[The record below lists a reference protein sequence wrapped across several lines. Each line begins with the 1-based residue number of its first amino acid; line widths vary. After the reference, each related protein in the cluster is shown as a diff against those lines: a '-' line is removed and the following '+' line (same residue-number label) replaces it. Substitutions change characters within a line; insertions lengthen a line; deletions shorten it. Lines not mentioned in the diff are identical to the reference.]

1 VWLVPPVLIA
11 ACAAAA
17 AFTVTAQARA
27 AVVWCGAAATLA
39 VAATTYEA
47 VRRGRRIA
55 VLERRVERQLADLE
69 QYCHE
74 AMPPIVTAVQRGQ
87 SPNDVLPAALHP
99 ADSDPRLVA
108 AHEKL
113 TRVVVQA
120 VQDREYRRDSARRA
134 IVNIAC
140 RIQAEIHRL
149 QADLRRMQF
158 KHPEP
163 EILGDLMHLEH
174 GVNVAG
180 RVATS
185 LAVLGGGSPARQWQ
199 KPVSLYDV
207 LRAGSAPIAEYLR
220 IELHRI
226 TEVAVLG
233 PAVEP
238 LSLVFSELMDNA
250 TRYSPPSTKV
260 VVNTE
265 EVASGVEVSIEDKGV
280 GLTEETRQHAEFLLT
295 QALDGL
301 DLEDLGETA
310 RMGLRVVG
318 IMANRLGLRI
328 SLRPSTCDGVRA
340 VVFVPHDLLTA
351 LPRDGLLRVGG
362 RPPGPVTRR
371 PKAIDP
377 RPDLEEETVVVERN
391 ANGLPQRRRRRAA
404 RATGWTPGTPPAVPA
419 ARRARRAA
427 PRPASSGIRPPPS
440 ERTGTGCTTG
450 RARALPFFMRPASP
464 ARAPGAPQSS
474 LARNC
479 PKPRSTKGATSARA
493 AIASSVAESGLC
505 TSTRGSPM
513 LIDKARRSWLS
524 ATGPRI
530 RPTTTGAIG
539 KS

>member
-1 VWLVPPVLIA
+1 MEPAGSLTGGRRPSPGGLWFASPVLVA
-11 ACAAAA
+11 ACTVLAAL
-17 AFTVTAQARA
+17 FVTAPARA
-27 AVVWCGAAATLA
+27 AVAWCGAVATLA
-39 VAATTYEA
+39 VAAAACEV
-47 VRRGRRIA
+47 VRRGRETAAAHQRA
-55 VLERRVERQLADLE
+55 ERQLADLE
-69 QYCHE
+69 HYCLE
-74 AMPPIVTAVQRGQ
+74 VMPPVVEAVQRGEA
-87 SPNDVLPAALHP
+87 PGDVLPPSLHP
-99 ADSDPRLVA
+99 ADSDPRLVT

-113 TRVVVQA
+113 TGTVVRA
-120 VQDREYRRDSARRA
+120 VQDRELQRDSARRA

-158 KHPEP
+158 KHPAP

-226 TEVAVLG
+226 AEIAVPG
-233 PAVEP
+233 PVVEP

-265 EVASGVEVSIEDKGV
+265 EVASGIEVSIEDKGV
-280 GLTEETRQHAEFLLT
+280 GLTEETRRHAEFLLT
-295 QALDGL
+295 QAQNGL

-310 RMGLRVVG
+310 RMGLRVAGVLAG
-318 IMANRLGLRI
+318 RLGLRI

-351 LPRDGLLRVGG
+351 LPMEAYARVGG

-371 PKAIDP
+371 RAMAGPPAP
-377 RPDLEEETVVVERN
+377 AHPAAPPPAARPWPAAGADADGEPAVAERN
-391 ANGLPQRRRRRAA
+391 ANGLPQRRRRHAA
-404 RATGWTPGTPPAVPA
+404 VPPA
-419 ARRARRAA
+419 
-427 PRPASSGIRPPPS
+427 G
-440 ERTGTGCTTG
+440 
-450 RARALPFFMRPASP
+450 
-464 ARAPGAPQSS
+464 APGAEAAGRSP
-474 LARNC
+474 LDTHPDTGLWMGAFFAG
-479 PKPRSTKGATSARA
+479 PDGAAGPDGDKPGG
-493 AIASSVAESGLC
+493 AESGGN
-505 TSTRGSPM
+505 TPPSPP
-513 LIDKARRSWLS
+513 LAPSPAPS
-524 ATGPRI
+524 PPPH
-530 RPTTTGAIG
+530 PTTPAPRRAPDRPAAGDE
-539 KS
+539 S

>member
-1 VWLVPPVLIA
+1 MEPAGSLTGGRRPASGGVWLIPPVLVA
-11 ACAAAA
+11 ACAAIAVSA
-17 AFTVTAQARA
+17 VTDQARA
-27 AVVWCGAAATLA
+27 AVAWCGAAAALA
-39 VAATTYEA
+39 VAVAAYEV
-47 VRRGRRIA
+47 VRRGRAITA
-55 VLERRVERQLADLE
+55 LERRAERQMADLE
-69 QYCHE
+69 RYCHE
-74 AMPPIVTAVQRGQ
+74 VMPPIVTAVQRGRA
-87 SPNDVLPAALHP
+87 PADVVPAQLHP
-99 ADSDPRLVA
+99 DDSDPRLVE
-108 AHEKL
+108 AHRTL
-113 TRVVVQA
+113 TNLVVRA
-120 VQDREYRRDSARRA
+120 VQDREYQRDSARRA

-158 KHPEP
+158 KHPGP

-220 IELHRI
+220 IDLHRI
-226 TEVAVLG
+226 AEVAVLG

-265 EVASGVEVSIEDKGV
+265 EVASGIEVSIEDKGV
-280 GLTEETRQHAEFLLT
+280 GLTEETREHAEFLLT

-310 RMGLRVVG
+310 RMGLRVAG

-351 LPRDGLLRVGG
+351 LPMDGYPRVGG
-362 RPPGPVTRR
+362 RPPGMVTRR
-371 PKAIDP
+371 PEPAGP
-377 RPDLEEETVVVERN
+377 AAELEEAVVVERN
-391 ANGLPQRRRRRAA
+391 ANGLPQRRRRRMPEMTGRTGARTGA
-404 RATGWTPGTPPAVPA
+404 PAGIGRRATGRQPLEIHPDMGLWMGDFFGRPGGENHGENDGGDGSGSTGDGAAPPA
-419 ARRARRAA
+419 
-427 PRPASSGIRPPPS
+427 PR
-440 ERTGTGCTTG
+440 T
-450 RARALPFFMRPASP
+450 SP
-464 ARAPGAPQSS
+464 ATGNES
-474 LARNC
+474 RNQ
-479 PKPRSTKGATSARA
+479 
-493 AIASSVAESGLC
+493 
-505 TSTRGSPM
+505 
-513 LIDKARRSWLS
+513 
-524 ATGPRI
+524 
-530 RPTTTGAIG
+530 
-539 KS
+539 

>member
-1 VWLVPPVLIA
+1 MWFASPVLVA
-11 ACAAAA
+11 ACTVLAAL
-17 AFTVTAQARA
+17 FVTAPARA
-27 AVVWCGAAATLA
+27 AVAWCGAVATLA
-39 VAATTYEA
+39 VAAAACEV
-47 VRRGRRIA
+47 VRRGRETAAAHQRA
-55 VLERRVERQLADLE
+55 ERQLADLE
-69 QYCHE
+69 HYCLE
-74 AMPPIVTAVQRGQ
+74 VMPPVVEAVQRGEA
-87 SPNDVLPAALHP
+87 PGDVLPPSLHP
-99 ADSDPRLVA
+99 ADSDPRLVT

-113 TRVVVQA
+113 TGTVVRA
-120 VQDREYRRDSARRA
+120 VQDRELQRDSARRA

-158 KHPEP
+158 KHPAP

-226 TEVAVLG
+226 AEIAVPG
-233 PAVEP
+233 PVVEP

-265 EVASGVEVSIEDKGV
+265 EVASGIEVSIEDKGV
-280 GLTEETRQHAEFLLT
+280 GLTEETRRHAEFLLT
-295 QALDGL
+295 QAQNGL

-310 RMGLRVVG
+310 RMGLRVAGVLAG
-318 IMANRLGLRI
+318 RLGLRI

-351 LPRDGLLRVGG
+351 LPMEAYARVGG

-371 PKAIDP
+371 RAMAGPPAP
-377 RPDLEEETVVVERN
+377 AHPAAPPPAARPWPAAGADADGEPAVAERN
-391 ANGLPQRRRRRAA
+391 ANGLPQRRRRHAA
-404 RATGWTPGTPPAVPA
+404 VPPA
-419 ARRARRAA
+419 
-427 PRPASSGIRPPPS
+427 G
-440 ERTGTGCTTG
+440 
-450 RARALPFFMRPASP
+450 
-464 ARAPGAPQSS
+464 APGAEAAGRSP
-474 LARNC
+474 LDTHPDTGLWMGAFFAG
-479 PKPRSTKGATSARA
+479 PDGAAGPDGDKPGG
-493 AIASSVAESGLC
+493 AESGGN
-505 TSTRGSPM
+505 TPPSPP
-513 LIDKARRSWLS
+513 LAPSPAPS
-524 ATGPRI
+524 PPPH
-530 RPTTTGAIG
+530 PTTPAPRRAPDRPAAGDE
-539 KS
+539 S

>member
-1 VWLVPPVLIA
+1 MEPAGSLTGGRRPAPGGVWLASPVLVA
-11 ACAAAA
+11 ACAAVAVSA
-17 AFTVTAQARA
+17 VTAPARA
-27 AVVWCGAAATLA
+27 AVAWCGAVATLL
-39 VAATTYEA
+39 VAAAACEA
-47 VRRGRRIA
+47 ARRGRA
-55 VLERRVERQLADLE
+55 ATAAERRAERQLADLE
-69 QYCHE
+69 HYCRTV
-74 AMPPIVTAVQRGQ
+74 MPPAVAAVQRGEA
-87 SPNDVLPAALHP
+87 PADVLPDPLHP

-108 AHEKL
+108 AHREL
-113 TRVVVQA
+113 TRVVLQA
-120 VQDREYRRDSARRA
+120 LQEREYRRDSARRA

-158 KHPEP
+158 KHAGPEV
-163 EILGDLMHLEH
+163 LGDLMHLEH

-220 IELHRI
+220 IDLHRI
-226 TEVAVLG
+226 AEVAVLG

-280 GLTEETRQHAEFLLT
+280 GLTEETRKHAEFLLT

-310 RMGLRVVG
+310 RMGLRVAG
-318 IMANRLGLRI
+318 IMAGRLGLRI

-340 VVFVPHDLLTA
+340 VVYVPHDLLTS
-351 LPRDGLLRVGG
+351 LPMDSYPRVGG

-371 PKAIDP
+371 PAHAAP
-377 RPDLEEETVVVERN
+377 RAAVPSGPDADAGAGRAAERN
-391 ANGLPQRRRRRAA
+391 TGGLPQRRRHRA
-404 RATGWTPGTPPAVPA
+404 RDTPGGASGAAAPA
-419 ARRARRAA
+419 AGGGASAGDPAGRSPLETHPETGLWMGDFFTRPADGRGGPSGDGPSGDGAA
-427 PRPASSGIRPPPS
+427 PASRTSPVHRAPDRPA
-440 ERTGTGCTTG
+440 
-450 RARALPFFMRPASP
+450 A
-464 ARAPGAPQSS
+464 
-474 LARNC
+474 
-479 PKPRSTKGATSARA
+479 
-493 AIASSVAESGLC
+493 
-505 TSTRGSPM
+505 
-513 LIDKARRSWLS
+513 DH
-524 ATGPRI
+524 GPYDQ
-530 RPTTTGAIG
+530 
-539 KS
+539 

>member
-1 VWLVPPVLIA
+1 MEPAGSLTGGRRPAPGSVWLVPPVLVT
-11 ACAAAA
+11 ACAVAAL
-17 AFTVTAQARA
+17 FTVTDEARS
-27 AVVWCGAAATLA
+27 AVAWCGAAAVLA
-39 VAATTYEA
+39 VAVAAYEA
-47 VRRGRRIA
+47 VRRGRATA
-55 VLERRVERQLADLE
+55 VLEQRAERHLADLE
-69 QYCHE
+69 RYCRE
-74 AMPPIVTAVQRGQ
+74 VMPPIVAAVQRGEA
-87 SPNDVLPAALHP
+87 PADVVPAALHP

-108 AHEKL
+108 AHRDL

-120 VQDREYRRDSARRA
+120 VQDREYQRDSARRA

-158 KHPEP
+158 KHPGP

-226 TEVAVLG
+226 AEVAVLG

-260 VVNTE
+260 IVNTE

-280 GLTEETRQHAEFLLT
+280 GLTEETREHAEFLLT
-295 QALDGL
+295 QAVDGL

-310 RMGLRVVG
+310 RMGLRVAG
-318 IMANRLGLRI
+318 IMANRLNLRI

-351 LPRDGLLRVGG
+351 LPMDGYPRVGG
-362 RPPGPVTRR
+362 RPPGLVTRR
-371 PKAIDP
+371 PEPIGP
-377 RPDLEEETVVVERN
+377 RPDAEEEAVVVERN
-391 ANGLPQRRRRRAA
+391 ANGLPQRRRRRAPRPA
-404 RATGWTPGTPPAVPA
+404 GEPTGATPSTSA
-419 ARRARRAA
+419 ARRAD
-427 PRPASSGIRPPPS
+427 GRPPLEIHPDTGLWMGAFFAKPDGNDAGAGGNGTAPQTPPIP
-440 ERTGTGCTTG
+440 RT
-450 RARALPFFMRPASP
+450 SP
-464 ARAPGAPQSS
+464 ATGNES
-474 LARNC
+474 RNQ
-479 PKPRSTKGATSARA
+479 
-493 AIASSVAESGLC
+493 
-505 TSTRGSPM
+505 
-513 LIDKARRSWLS
+513 
-524 ATGPRI
+524 
-530 RPTTTGAIG
+530 
-539 KS
+539 

>member
-1 VWLVPPVLIA
+1 MEPAGSSTGGPRPAPGGVWLVPPALVA

-17 AFTVTAQARA
+17 LSAVTDEARA
-27 AVVWCGAAATLA
+27 AVAWCGAAAVLA
-39 VAATTYEA
+39 VAAAAYEA
-47 VRRGRRIA
+47 VRRGRA
-55 VLERRVERQLADLE
+55 AAALERRAERHLADLE
-69 QYCHE
+69 RYCRE
-74 AMPPIVTAVQRGQ
+74 VMPPVVAAVQRGEA
-87 SPNDVLPAALHP
+87 PADVVPAALHP
-99 ADSDPRLVA
+99 PDSDPRLVA
-108 AHEKL
+108 AHQDL

-120 VQDREYRRDSARRA
+120 VQDREYQRDSARRA

-163 EILGDLMHLEH
+163 AILGDLMHLEH

-226 TEVAVLG
+226 AEVAVLG

-280 GLTEETRQHAEFLLT
+280 GLTEETREYAEFLLT
-295 QALDGL
+295 QAVGGL

-310 RMGLRVVG
+310 RMGLRVAG

-340 VVFVPHDLLTA
+340 VVFVPHDLLTT
-351 LPRDGLLRVGG
+351 LPMDGYLRVGG

-371 PKAIDP
+371 PGTAAP
-377 RPDLEEETVVVERN
+377 LPDEEEAVVVERN
-391 ANGLPQRRRRRAA
+391 ANGLPQRRRRHAA
-404 RATGWTPGTPPAVPA
+404 PRTAAGTGSTPAVPA
-419 ARRARRAA
+419 ARRADDRPPLEAHPDTGLWMGAFFSRTGGEGGEGGGDGAA
-427 PRPASSGIRPPPS
+427 PRTPPAP
-440 ERTGTGCTTG
+440 RT
-450 RARALPFFMRPASP
+450 SP
-464 ARAPGAPQSS
+464 AAGNES
-474 LARNC
+474 RNQ
-479 PKPRSTKGATSARA
+479 
-493 AIASSVAESGLC
+493 
-505 TSTRGSPM
+505 
-513 LIDKARRSWLS
+513 
-524 ATGPRI
+524 
-530 RPTTTGAIG
+530 
-539 KS
+539 

>member
-1 VWLVPPVLIA
+1 MEPAGSLTGGRRPSPGGLWLASPVLVA
-11 ACAAAA
+11 ACAALAA
-17 AFTVTAQARA
+17 ISVTAPARA
-27 AVVWCGAAATLA
+27 AVAWCGAAATLA
-39 VAATTYEA
+39 VAAAAYEV
-47 VRRGRRIA
+47 VRRGREITAAHQRA
-55 VLERRVERQLADLE
+55 ERQLADLE
-69 QYCHE
+69 HYCLE
-74 AMPPIVTAVQRGQ
+74 VMPPVVEAVQRGEV
-87 SPNDVLPAALHP
+87 PGDVLPPSLHP
-99 ADSDPRLVA
+99 ADSDPRLVT

-113 TRVVVQA
+113 TNTVVRA
-120 VQDREYRRDSARRA
+120 VQDREFQRDSARRA

-158 KHPEP
+158 KHPAP

-220 IELHRI
+220 IELHRVAEI
-226 TEVAVLG
+226 AVLG

-265 EVASGVEVSIEDKGV
+265 EVASGIEVSIEDKGV
-280 GLTEETRQHAEFLLT
+280 GLTEETRRHAEFLLT
-295 QALDGL
+295 QARNGL

-310 RMGLRVVG
+310 RMGLRVAGVLAG
-318 IMANRLGLRI
+318 RLGLRI

-351 LPRDGLLRVGG
+351 LPMEAYARVGG

-371 PKAIDP
+371 QAMAGPPVPAHP
-377 RPDLEEETVVVERN
+377 AARPPAARSIAGADADGEPAAVERN

-404 RATGWTPGTPPAVPA
+404 VPPAGA
-419 ARRARRAA
+419 
-427 PRPASSGIRPPPS
+427 G
-440 ERTGTGCTTG
+440 GTGVPG
-450 RARALPFFMRPASP
+450 GGYG
-464 ARAPGAPQSS
+464 APGAEAAGRSP
-474 LARNC
+474 LETHPDMGLWMGAFFAGPDGDKPGGAEAGGAGPGAAETAGDTAPAPPPPPH
-479 PKPRSTKGATSARA
+479 PKTPSPRRA
-493 AIASSVAESGLC
+493 PDRPAAGDES
-505 TSTRGSPM
+505 
-513 LIDKARRSWLS
+513 
-524 ATGPRI
+524 
-530 RPTTTGAIG
+530 
-539 KS
+539 

>member
-1 VWLVPPVLIA
+1 MEPAGSLTGGRRPSPGGLWLASPVLVA
-11 ACAAAA
+11 ACTALAAL
-17 AFTVTAQARA
+17 FVTAPARA
-27 AVVWCGAAATLA
+27 AVAWCGAAATLA
-39 VAATTYEA
+39 VAAAACEV
-47 VRRGRRIA
+47 VRRGREITAARQRA
-55 VLERRVERQLADLE
+55 ERQLADLE
-69 QYCHE
+69 HYCLE
-74 AMPPIVTAVQRGQ
+74 IMPPVVEAVQRGEA
-87 SPNDVLPAALHP
+87 PGDVLPPSLHP
-99 ADSDPRLVA
+99 ADSDPRLVT

-113 TRVVVQA
+113 TGTVVRA
-120 VQDREYRRDSARRA
+120 VQDREFQRDSARRA

-158 KHPEP
+158 KHPAP

-226 TEVAVLG
+226 AEVAVPG

-265 EVASGVEVSIEDKGV
+265 EVASGIEVSIEDKGV
-280 GLTEETRQHAEFLLT
+280 GLTEETCRHAEFLLT
-295 QALDGL
+295 QAQNGL

-310 RMGLRVVG
+310 RMGLRVAGVLAG
-318 IMANRLGLRI
+318 RLGLRI

-351 LPRDGLLRVGG
+351 LPMEACARGG
-362 RPPGPVTRR
+362 GHPPGPVTRQR
-371 PKAIDP
+371 AMAGPSAPTHPAGPPPAP
-377 RPDLEEETVVVERN
+377 RPWPAAGADADGEPAVVERN
-391 ANGLPQRRRRRAA
+391 ANGLPQRRRSA
-404 RATGWTPGTPPAVPA
+404 AVP
-419 ARRARRAA
+419 
-427 PRPASSGIRPPPS
+427 
-440 ERTGTGCTTG
+440 
-450 RARALPFFMRPASP
+450 
-464 ARAPGAPQSS
+464 
-474 LARNC
+474 
-479 PKPRSTKGATSARA
+479 
-493 AIASSVAESGLC
+493 
-505 TSTRGSPM
+505 
-513 LIDKARRSWLS
+513 
-524 ATGPRI
+524 
-530 RPTTTGAIG
+530 TTGAG
-539 KS
+539 GTGTLGGGYGVSGAQGAEAAGRSPLETHPDTGLWTGAFFAGPGGAEPGGNTAPPPHPTTPAPRRAPDRPAAGDES

>member
-1 VWLVPPVLIA
+1 MWFASPVLVA
-11 ACAAAA
+11 ACTVLAAL
-17 AFTVTAQARA
+17 FVTAPARA
-27 AVVWCGAAATLA
+27 AVAWCGAVATLA
-39 VAATTYEA
+39 VAAAACEV
-47 VRRGRRIA
+47 VRRGRETAAAHQRA
-55 VLERRVERQLADLE
+55 ERQLADLE
-69 QYCHE
+69 HYCLE
-74 AMPPIVTAVQRGQ
+74 VMPPVVEAVQRGEA
-87 SPNDVLPAALHP
+87 PGDVLPPSLHP
-99 ADSDPRLVA
+99 ADSDPRLVT

-113 TRVVVQA
+113 TGTVVRA
-120 VQDREYRRDSARRA
+120 VQDRELQRDSARRA

-158 KHPEP
+158 KHPAP

-226 TEVAVLG
+226 AEIAVPG
-233 PAVEP
+233 PVVEP

-265 EVASGVEVSIEDKGV
+265 EVASGIEVSIEDKGV
-280 GLTEETRQHAEFLLT
+280 GLTEETRRHAEFLLT
-295 QALDGL
+295 QAQNGL

-310 RMGLRVVG
+310 RMGLRVAGVLAG
-318 IMANRLGLRI
+318 RLGLRI

-351 LPRDGLLRVGG
+351 LPMEAYARVGG

-371 PKAIDP
+371 RAMAGPPAP
-377 RPDLEEETVVVERN
+377 AHPAAPPPAARPSWPAAGADADGEPAVAERN
-391 ANGLPQRRRRRAA
+391 ANGLPQRRRRHAA
-404 RATGWTPGTPPAVPA
+404 VPPA
-419 ARRARRAA
+419 
-427 PRPASSGIRPPPS
+427 G
-440 ERTGTGCTTG
+440 
-450 RARALPFFMRPASP
+450 
-464 ARAPGAPQSS
+464 APGAEAAGRSP
-474 LARNC
+474 LDTHPDTGLWMGAFFAG
-479 PKPRSTKGATSARA
+479 PDGAAGPDGDKPGG
-493 AIASSVAESGLC
+493 AESGGN
-505 TSTRGSPM
+505 TPPSPP
-513 LIDKARRSWLS
+513 LAPSPAPS
-524 ATGPRI
+524 PPPH
-530 RPTTTGAIG
+530 PTTPAPRRAPDRPAAGDE
-539 KS
+539 S

>member
-1 VWLVPPVLIA
+1 VWLAFPVLVA

-17 AFTVTAQARA
+17 AFSLTAPARA
-27 AVVWCGAAATLA
+27 AVAWCGAVATLA
-39 VAATTYEA
+39 VAAAAYE
-47 VRRGRRIA
+47 VIRRGRAITA
-55 VLERRVERQLADLE
+55 EQLLAERLLADLE
-69 QYCHE
+69 RYCHE
-74 AMPPIVTAVQRGQ
+74 IMPPVVEAVQRGEA
-87 SPNDVLPAALHP
+87 PGDVLPPSLHP

-113 TRVVVQA
+113 TTTVVRA
-120 VQDREYRRDSARRA
+120 VQDREFQRDSARRA

-158 KHPEP
+158 KHPGP

-199 KPVSLYDV
+199 KPVSLHDV

-226 TEVAVLG
+226 SEVAVLG

-280 GLTEETRQHAEFLLT
+280 GLTEETRRHAEFLLT

-310 RMGLRVVG
+310 RMGLRVAG
-318 IMANRLGLRI
+318 IMAGRLGLRI

-340 VVFVPHDLLTA
+340 VVYVPHDLLTA
-351 LPRDGLLRVGG
+351 LPMDAYSRVGG
-362 RPPGPVTRR
+362 RPPGPVNRR
-371 PKAIDP
+371 QAMSGP
-377 RPDLEEETVVVERN
+377 RPHTAEAAGEPVVERN
-391 ANGLPQRRRRRAA
+391 ANGLPQRRRRRVAEPL
-404 RATGWTPGTPPAVPA
+404 PGAGGTAGA
-419 ARRARRAA
+419 
-427 PRPASSGIRPPPS
+427 GIRLDAAGREAAGRPPLETHPD
-440 ERTGTGCTTG
+440 TGLWMG
-450 RARALPFFMRPASP
+450 AFF
-464 ARAPGAPQSS
+464 
-474 LARNC
+474 
-479 PKPRSTKGATSARA
+479 
-493 AIASSVAESGLC
+493 AESGGAKPGGAE
-505 TSTRGSPM
+505 SGGDGDGGASAGGSP
-513 LIDKARRSWLS
+513 AAPPRTPVPRQAPNRP
-524 ATGPRI
+524 ATGDESRNQ
-530 RPTTTGAIG
+530 
-539 KS
+539 

>member
-1 VWLVPPVLIA
+1 MEPAGSLTGGRRPSPGGLWLASPVLVA
-11 ACAAAA
+11 ACAALAA
-17 AFTVTAQARA
+17 LSVTAPARA
-27 AVVWCGAAATLA
+27 AVAWCGAAATLT
-39 VAATTYEA
+39 VAAAAYEV
-47 VRRGRRIA
+47 VRRGRA
-55 VLERRVERQLADLE
+55 VTAARQRAERQLADLE
-69 QYCHE
+69 HYCLE
-74 AMPPIVTAVQRGQ
+74 VMPPVVEAVQRGEA
-87 SPNDVLPAALHP
+87 PGDVLPPSLHP

-113 TRVVVQA
+113 TNTVVRA
-120 VQDREYRRDSARRA
+120 VQDREFQRDSARRA

-158 KHPEP
+158 KHPAP

-226 TEVAVLG
+226 AEVAVLG

-250 TRYSPPSTKV
+250 ARYSPPSTKV

-265 EVASGVEVSIEDKGV
+265 EVASGIEVSIEDKGV
-280 GLTEETRQHAEFLLT
+280 GLTEETRRHAEFLLT
-295 QALDGL
+295 QAQNGL

-310 RMGLRVVG
+310 RMGLRVAGVLAG
-318 IMANRLGLRI
+318 RLGLRI

-351 LPRDGLLRVGG
+351 LPMEAYARVGG
-362 RPPGPVTRR
+362 RPPGPVARR
-371 PKAIDP
+371 HAMAGPTPPAPPAAVRSAAGPDP
-377 RPDLEEETVVVERN
+377 EGEPLVVERN
-391 ANGLPQRRRRRAA
+391 ANGLPQRRRHRAA
-404 RATGWTPGTPPAVPA
+404 VPPAGPVGPA
-419 ARRARRAA
+419 G
-427 PRPASSGIRPPPS
+427 SG
-440 ERTGTGCTTG
+440 TLGG
-450 RARALPFFMRPASP
+450 RAGVSG
-464 ARAPGAPQSS
+464 APGAE
-474 LARNC
+474 
-479 PKPRSTKGATSARA
+479 A
-493 AIASSVAESGLC
+493 A
-505 TSTRGSPM
+505 
-513 LIDKARRSWLS
+513 
-524 ATGPRI
+524 
-530 RPTTTGAIG
+530 G
-539 KS
+539 KSPLEAHPDMGLWMGAFFARSDTARSDGAGPGEIPPAPPAAPAPRQAPDRPAAGDES